1 MTINTSPI
9 SLIFWSRNTQHWLGD
24 NFRIILFIFCYKINI
39 MEHLRGWWSQS
50 VDNYCVK
57 RTFPVV
63 WCSSASFIRK
73 IPQIIFFPGNLIQL
87 KMNCIL
93 TLNLFH
99 PFLLPNIHKYLFK
112 ILFYPPEPTLPPS
125 VLQIMRLQSRVSRRR
140 SDECYC
146 LERNVSLV
154 S

>member
-1 MTINTSPI
+1 MIEYKD
-9 SLIFWSRNTQHWLGD
+9 WLTVHDYKHQSHQLNILVSQYPTLTGGY

-99 PFLLPNIHKYLFK
+99 PLLLPSLHKYLFK
-112 ILFYPPEPTLPPS
+112 ILLYP
-125 VLQIMRLQSRVSRRR
+125 
-140 SDECYC
+140 
-146 LERNVSLV
+146 LERTLLTNVS
-154 S
+154 